1 MNLFIEA
8 RQSLRSLLRQP
19 GFLLTAVLTLALGIG
34 AVSAV
39 YSVVNGVLLKP
50 LPYPQAERIIEV
62 RREQQPYGG
71 PVSRQLFEDWRDGTR
86 EEFSALS
93 AYTGSIATL
102 VRSEGAERLTTYRV
116 TPEFWQVMGLPAQ
129 RGRYFGDEEERT
141 GERVVVLSNA
151 LWQNQF
157 GADTGIVGQRLD
169 INGELYTVTG
179 VAPVG
184 LRLPDEA
191 DLYLPAY
198 LPLSGAQ
205 RGTSFL
211 SVIGRLADGADIAQ
225 AEAAL
230 AVVNARLARE
240 YPDNHASLGAGLRPL
255 AETLNGRLR
264 EPLWLLLAASGL
276 VLLTACANLAN
287 LLLARAGQRS
297 GELAVR
303 AALGAAQA
311 RLMRVALVEA
321 LLIALIGG
329 ALGVVLAAVGVPV
342 LMAAAPDVLPVHASA
357 ELDLSVVAAS
367 LALSVLTVLL
377 FALLPARRAA
387 TVAPAG
393 SLQDSA
399 RGAAASRSG
408 GRLRRALVVVEVA
421 LALSLLAGAG
431 LMIESLRRLGEV
443 DTGVRTEGVLT
454 AQFVLSVPQGPDGE
468 EWVDTYRRHTSYVA
482 PRLDAILQRVAALP
496 GVESAGISDALPLSG
511 LDNYSSNVEIVGA
524 DPLPGDQQP
533 GANWRFVNPSYFQAV
548 GLAIEQGRGLQ
559 DSDAQV
565 GELPSTVLVNR
576 SFARRFLGEGDPV
589 GRQIEFLGGA
599 KTVVGVV
606 ADTRPFGVERATPPE
621 VYMHHHHALQQMYFV
636 ALKVRG
642 EPMALAE
649 PLRRAMHELDPTVP
663 LTALRPFAALAND
676 SQTLRRFNLRLMA
689 VFSAVAL
696 GLAAIGLY
704 GVISYGVQQRSQEL
718 GIRMSLGAAPSGLLA
733 MLLRQNLG
741 MVAFGIALGLVGA
754 LLLGRALASQLYGV
768 SATDPMVLFSVA
780 VLLAAVAGVAC
791 LIPAWRA
798 VRADPLRALRSA

>member
-1 MNLFIEA
+1 MNLFAEA
-8 RQSLRSLLRQP
+8 HQSLRSLLRQP
-19 GFLLTAVLTLALGIG
+19 GFLIAAVLTLALGVG

-50 LPYPQAERIIEV
+50 LPYPQAERIVEV
-62 RREQQPYGG
+62 QREQKPYGG
-71 PVSRQLFEDWRDGTR
+71 PVSRQVFEDWQSGTR
-86 EEFSALS
+86 EAFAALS

-129 RGRYFGDEEERT
+129 RGRYFGDEEERS
-141 GERVVVLSNA
+141 GERAVVLSNA

-157 GADTGIVGQRLD
+157 GADADIVGRHLS
-169 INGELYTVTG
+169 INGESYTVTG
-179 VAPVG
+179 VAPAG

-191 DLYLPAY
+191 DLYLPTH
-198 LPLSGAQ
+198 LPLSGAE

-211 SVIGRLADGADIAQ
+211 SVMGRLADGADIAQ

-230 AVVNARLARE
+230 AVVNARLAGE
-240 YPDNHASLGAGLRPL
+240 YPDDHANLGASARPL

-264 EPLWLLLAASGL
+264 EPLWLLLAASAL

-287 LLLARAGQRS
+287 LLLARAGQRN

-303 AALGAAQA
+303 AALGAAGA

-321 LLIALIGG
+321 LLIAVIGG
-329 ALGVVLAAVGVPV
+329 VLGIMLAAIGVPV

-357 ELDLSVVAAS
+357 ELDLGVVSAS
-367 LALSVLTVLL
+367 LGLSVLTVLL

-399 RGAAASRSG
+399 RGAAASRGG
-408 GRLRRALVVVEVA
+408 GRLRRALVVTEVA

-443 DTGVRTEGVLT
+443 DTGVRAEGVLT
-454 AQFVLSVPQGPDGE
+454 AQIVLSVPQGPDGE

-482 PRLDAILQRVAALP
+482 PRLDAVLQRVAALP
-496 GVESAGISDALPLSG
+496 GVEAAGISDALPLSG

-524 DPLPGDQQP
+524 EPPAEGERP
-533 GANWRFVNPSYFQAV
+533 GANWRFVNPDFFQAV

-576 SFARRFLGEGDPV
+576 SFARRFLGEGDPI
-589 GRQIEFLGGA
+589 GRRIEFLGGA

-621 VYMHHHHALQQMYFV
+621 VYMHHHHALQQLYFI
-636 ALKVRG
+636 ALRVRG

-649 PLRRAMHELDPTVP
+649 PLRRALHELDPTVP
-663 LTALRPFAALAND
+663 LTAVRPFTALAGD
-676 SQTLRRFNLRLMA
+676 GQTLRRFNLRLMA
-689 VFSAVAL
+689 VFSLVAL

-704 GVISYGVQQRSQEL
+704 GVISYGVQQRRQEL
-718 GIRMSLGAAPSGLLA
+718 GIRMSLGAAPKGLLV

-741 MVAFGIALGLVGA
+741 MVAVGIGLGLIGA

-768 SATDPMVLFSVA
+768 SAADPAVLLVVA
-780 VLLAAVAGVAC
+780 ALLAAVAGVAC